1 MSNKRLIVITCS
13 FEEECEEFF
22 FPPKADLNLL
32 ATWSDNHM
40 CIMCVYAKEKVKAY
54 YFWMLV
60 ITFLVERRGVG
71 GGWGSKHCLLTVY
84 DSLCFL
90 TVHDSL
96 RFLTVY
102 DSLHFFKTYT
112 LIIHLIKHNQT
123 NVYNKYTEIQ
133 YMHFTMIKKKWC

>member
-1 MSNKRLIVITCS
+1 MY
-13 FEEECEEFF
+13 
-22 FPPKADLNLL
+22 
-32 ATWSDNHM
+32 H
-40 CIMCVYAKEKVKAY
+40 VYAKEKVKAY

-71 GGWGSKHCLLTVY
+71 GGGSKHCL
-84 DSLCFL
+84 L

-123 NVYNKYTEIQ
+123 NVYNKYTEVQ
-133 YMHFTMIKKKWC
+133 YMHFTMIKKKVMLDKDDEPEMVVSLVIFKIFNIYLKYL